1 MRLLF
6 TGAGGWGVINSKK
19 AKMYEIAILG
29 VRFWCIDGWR
39 RACLVESKR
48 GCV

>member
-6 TGAGGWGVINSKK
+6 TGAGGRGVINSKN

-29 VRFWCIDGWR
+29 ARFGCIDGWH
-39 RACLVESKR
+39 RACLGESKR